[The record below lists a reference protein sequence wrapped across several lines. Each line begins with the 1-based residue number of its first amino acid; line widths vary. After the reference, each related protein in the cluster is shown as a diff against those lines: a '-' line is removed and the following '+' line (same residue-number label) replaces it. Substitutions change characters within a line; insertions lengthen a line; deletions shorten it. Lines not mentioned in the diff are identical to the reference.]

1 MSGTNKLIQS
11 ENAMENESIE
21 NLNSDL
27 MDANNE
33 ALSEIGV
40 THEKEE

>member
-21 NLNSDL
+21 NLNADL

-33 ALSEIGV
+33 ALSEQGI